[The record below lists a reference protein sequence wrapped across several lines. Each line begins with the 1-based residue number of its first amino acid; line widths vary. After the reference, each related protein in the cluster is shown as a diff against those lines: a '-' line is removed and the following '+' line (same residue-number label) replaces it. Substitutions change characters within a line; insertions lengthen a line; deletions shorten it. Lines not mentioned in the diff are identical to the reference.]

1 MCLSQPCHPC
11 VVVVSRWAWLGRCN
25 FTQQGLGLACRCRL
39 CPRDS
44 GRPLGVTLADSVM
57 SDSHGEVPAT
67 LALNTQR
74 LEGKE
79 KHLESRLRP
88 GQSLEESGM
97 GINDNS

>member
-1 MCLSQPCHPC
+1 
-11 VVVVSRWAWLGRCN
+11 
-25 FTQQGLGLACRCRL
+25 
-39 CPRDS
+39 
-44 GRPLGVTLADSVM
+44 M